1 MWLSV
6 NLSPRQ
12 LRCASLVA
20 DVQAAIT
27 KAGIEPHALT
37 SAVTETVLSEDIS
50 RVAVVLEELRA
61 LGCGPHQ

>member
-1 MWLSV
+1 M
-6 NLSPRQ
+6 
-12 LRCASLVA
+12 
-20 DVQAAIT
+20 QAAIT